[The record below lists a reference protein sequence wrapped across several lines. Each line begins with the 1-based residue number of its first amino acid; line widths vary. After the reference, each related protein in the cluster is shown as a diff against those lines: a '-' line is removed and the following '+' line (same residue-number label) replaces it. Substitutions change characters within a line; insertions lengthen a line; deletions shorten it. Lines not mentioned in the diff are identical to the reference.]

1 MEEGNATQVE
11 IFILLG
17 FSHVPQ
23 LRLFLIPTFTLMYA
37 CTILGNSLIILLIR
51 EDHRLHTPM
60 YFFLANLSTM
70 DLLFTAVTVPK
81 MIGDL
86 ISREGM
92 ISFRSCIAQL
102 FLIIATGASE
112 SPLLSIMAVDRYVAI
127 CDPLHYK
134 TIMSYKLCFRLA
146 SLSWVLG
153 SLYSLIN
160 TIPTTKIYFCGPNE
174 INHLFCDII
183 PLLQLAC
190 SDIALNVAFVYIS
203 FFFNGICN
211 FFVILSS
218 YVTIITAIMRI
229 KSQEGR
235 RKAFST
241 CASHLLV
248 VIVYYTTLTGTYL
261 QPMSSYSGS
270 KDKTAA
276 VIYTVVTPVLNPII
290 YSLRNNDVKKAVKY
304 FFVKGV

>member
-1 MEEGNATQVE
+1 MEGNFTHVE

-23 LRLFLIPTFTLMYA
+23 VRLFLIPTFTLMYA

-60 YFFLANLSTM
+60 YFFLANLSMM
-70 DLLFTAVTVPK
+70 DLLFTTVTVPK

-102 FLIIATGASE
+102 FLIIAVGASE
-112 SPLLSIMAVDRYVAI
+112 SPLLSVMAVDRYVAI

-134 TIMSYKLCFRLA
+134 TIMSNKLCFRLA
-146 SLSWVLG
+146 SGSWLLG
-153 SLYSLIN
+153 SFYSLIHTLLTN
-160 TIPTTKIYFCGPNE
+160 SIDFCGPNQLS
-174 INHLFCDII
+174 HFFCDVV
-183 PLLQLAC
+183 PLFQLAC
-190 SDIALNVAFVYIS
+190 SDILLNVALVYVS
-203 FFFNGICN
+203 AFFNGICN
-211 FFVILSS
+211 CSVILGS
-218 YVTIITAIMRI
+218 YVSIITAIMRI
-229 KSQEGR
+229 RSQEGR
-235 RKAFST
+235 GKAFST

-248 VIVYYTTLTGTYL
+248 VIVYYTTLTANYL
-261 QPMSSYSGS
+261 QPMSSNSGS
-270 KDKTAA
+270 KDRTGA

-290 YSLRNNDVKKAVKY
+290 YSMRNNDVKKAVKY
-304 FFVKGV
+304 FFLNGV